1 MDKRNAFTE
10 SYGLIVLT
18 KDKKI
23 VLIQRKIPYCVQDFL
38 MKNKSYTINNYHNA
52 FIEQSFK
59 SLNLNM
65 KFDYIQFVCGSEFED
80 QFDLP
85 HGQMELPNGI
95 TEKQIIK
102 LANNKNYLI
111 RYAFNTALREF
122 KEETGYSFKLNKNI
136 ADLPIQTIKF
146 IGLDNFFYRQTYFIV
161 TVDKL
166 EKCKDIKGD
175 HFYEPIIIDI
185 TKAFELFKNQQP
197 IKCDGKDK
205 ILSQLM

>member
-1 MDKRNAFTE
+1 MPPGE
-10 SYGLIVLT
+10 
-18 KDKKI
+18 
-23 VLIQRKIPYCVQDFL
+23 
-38 MKNKSYTINNYHNA
+38 
-52 FIEQSFK
+52 
-59 SLNLNM
+59 
-65 KFDYIQFVCGSEFED
+65 
-80 QFDLP
+80 
-85 HGQMELPNGI
+85 
-95 TEKQIIK
+95 
-102 LANNKNYLI
+102 
-111 RYAFNTALREF
+111 
-122 KEETGYSFKLNKNI
+122 
-136 ADLPIQTIKF
+136 F